1 MSKQFLG
8 FDWFIGP
15 ICLTS
20 AIQGLEMQHFIKP
33 QGNGAYLCF
42 FKPDHYALWH
52 EEGSWSIEFC
62 LRDCFIVKET
72 AFWKSLTKQ
81 RYIFSISCNLIG
93 RKQSLS
99 VRLF

>member
-15 ICLTS
+15 IYLTS

-42 FKPDHYALWH
+42 FQTRPLGALTSS
-52 EEGSWSIEFC
+52 EC
-62 LRDCFIVKET
+62 P
-72 AFWKSLTKQ
+72 
-81 RYIFSISCNLIG
+81 
-93 RKQSLS
+93 
-99 VRLF
+99 